1 VGQRRSARE
10 NALQAL
16 FELEFNDAGP
26 EAVLARQGADKKTAP
41 AVLDYAAWLVR
52 GVAARRDEIDSL
64 IQGMSS
70 HWRVARMTPIDRN
83 ILRIAAFEMIEGKFL
98 APAIVI
104 NEAIEIAK
112 RFSGDEGAVFVNG
125 VLDAVR
131 KKLAG
136 EQPSPK
142 ENDHDRTPKPDE
154 APAGRAD
161 RVVRDNRADRV
172 VRARGRRPKK

>member
-1 VGQRRSARE
+1 MGQRRSARE
-10 NALQAL
+10 SALQAL

-26 EAVLARQGADKKTAP
+26 EAVLARQGADKA
-41 AVLDYAAWLVR
+41 AEVRDYAAFLVR
-52 GVAARRDEIDSL
+52 GVTARRDEIDGL
-64 IQGMSS
+64 IQGISA

-83 ILRIAAFEMIEGKFL
+83 ILRIAVFEMIEGRFL

-112 RFSGDEGAVFVNG
+112 RFSGDEAALFVNG

-142 ENDHDRTPKPDE
+142 ENENDRTPKSPE
-154 APAGRAD
+154 TPAARP
-161 RVVRDNRADRV
+161 
-172 VRARGRRPKK
+172 RGRRPKN